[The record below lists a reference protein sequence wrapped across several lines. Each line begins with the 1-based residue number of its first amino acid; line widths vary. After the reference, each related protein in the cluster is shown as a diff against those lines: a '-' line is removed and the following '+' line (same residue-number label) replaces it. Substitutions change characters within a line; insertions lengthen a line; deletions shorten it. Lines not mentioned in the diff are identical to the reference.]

1 MITLTGSVVVGMVMT
16 ICVES
21 NNNQDKCDVYI
32 PATYETKTLTLA
44 TELCKMDIKK
54 YAVTLMTE
62 ADGYLLD
69 VECKELK
76 DSN

>member
-1 MITLTGSVVVGMVMT
+1 MITLAGSVVVGMVLT

-21 NNNQDKCDVYI
+21 NGNDSCDVYI

-54 YAVTLMTE
+54 YANNLME
-62 ADGYLLD
+62 EGG
-69 VECKELK
+69 VIF
-76 DSN
+76 